1 MTAAELAERGG
12 TSVGSMLADGAA
24 WLSTYMRGESLAAG
38 STTRRRVEGI
48 ETLRRGLETGPILKE
63 PELRTIRGVF
73 YPAVLLSPGLWE
85 RDEEDSRKFAW
96 RDPLQQ
102 WLFSGFVEW
111 APSWD
116 LNTTDGAGRDRPFF
130 GQIGYTDE
138 AFSLLV
144 AISGEEAPSVRRRLL
159 GQDEM
164 VCNVE
169 VTGTLVHRRHAGPIK
184 QSMRPWGK
192 TFDYCLRVDL
202 GEDGHRIERTD
213 EDDPYSGYLW
223 QCVAPKD
230 WLAGT
235 PAIRDVFFLW
245 EHTDLASRSARDYG
259 VAALAHK
266 YSYVEERFGELEVV
280 QKSTDALPGTPLLET
295 DSFFAMIG

>member
-1 MTAAELAERGG
+1 MTAADVTVLEGA
-12 TSVGSMLADGAA
+12 SVRKMLADGAGY
-24 WLSTYMRGESLAAG
+24 LSIHLTRQSRAAG
-38 STTRRRVEGI
+38 RATRRVEDI
-48 ETLRRGLETGPILKE
+48 KSLRRALETGPILKE
-63 PELRTIRGVF
+63 PELRTVRGVF

-85 RDEEDSRKFAW
+85 QDEEDLRRFAW
-96 RDPLQQ
+96 RDPLQH

-116 LNTTDGAGRDRPFF
+116 LNTTSGAGRERPFL

-138 AFSLLV
+138 AFSLFV
-144 AISGEEAPSVRRRLL
+144 AISGDEAPSIRERLL
-159 GQDEM
+159 REDEL

-184 QSMRPWGK
+184 QSMRRWGK

-202 GEDGHRIERTD
+202 GEDGHDIKRTD

-223 QCVAPKD
+223 QCVAPKE
-230 WLAGT
+230 WVTET

-245 EHTDLASRSARDYG
+245 EHADLASPSARDYG
-259 VAALAHK
+259 VAALSHK
-266 YSYVEERFGELEVV
+266 YAYVEEHFGELVVV
-280 QKSTDALPGTPLLET
+280 QKSVEALPGTPLLET
-295 DSFFAMIG
+295 GSFFAMVD